1 MCQKGARRESEE
13 DVLKLRAFNT
23 LTKRKEEFVPIE
35 KGKVGMY
42 VCGPT
47 VYDYIHIGNA
57 RSFVAFDVIR
67 RYLEYKGYKVTYVS
81 NLTDVDDKTIRRAK
95 EVGISLQQLGEKYS
109 DAYFNDLTKL
119 GIKKPTINPRA
130 TQHIEEIINLIQTLI
145 DKGYAYVVDGNV
157 CYDISKFKDYGKLS
171 GNKAEALEA
180 GARIE
185 VDPRKRNPADFSL
198 WKKQKSGEPAWS
210 SPWGRGRPGWHIECS
225 VMSTKYLGETLD
237 IHAGGKDLIFPHHEN
252 EIAQSEAATGKPF
265 AKYWLHNE
273 WLTVNGE
280 KMSKSLGNF
289 ITAHEAIEKYGSQV
303 VRLFLVSVHYRS
315 PIDFNDRSLKQAKSN
330 LEKLLNAMENFHALR
345 ERERK
350 RAVGKELLK
359 QVEKIRQK
367 FEEAMDDDFN
377 TALAVSALFSLT
389 REINRY
395 AKDHM
400 EIGAEVKKNI
410 KGIVKRLVKD
420 VLGIKM
426 DGRKPE
432 TDKLVENLMNL
443 IIDIR
448 RQMREQEH
456 WKTADEIRAK
466 LRALGLVLEDKPEG
480 TEWKIERKL

>member
-1 MCQKGARRESEE
+1 MT
-13 DVLKLRAFNT
+13 VRAFNT
-23 LTKRKEEFVPIE
+23 LTKRKEEIVPTE
-35 KGKVGMY
+35 KGKVSMY

-67 RYLEYKGYKVTYVS
+67 RYLEYKGYKVKYVS

-95 EVGISLQQLGEKYS
+95 EVGVSLQQLGEKYS
-109 DAYFNDLTKL
+109 DAYFNDLMKL
-119 GIKKPTINPRA
+119 GIKKPSINPRA

-157 CYDISKFKDYGKLS
+157 YYDISKSEDYGKLS

-185 VDPRKRNPADFSL
+185 VDPRKKNPADFSL
-198 WKKQKSGEPAWS
+198 WKKQKSGEPAWN
-210 SPWGRGRPGWHIECS
+210 SPWGTGRPGWHIECS
-225 VMSTKYLGETLD
+225 VMSMKYLGETLD

-315 PIDFNDRSLKQAKSN
+315 PIDFNDRSLKQAKRN
-330 LEKLLNAMENFHALR
+330 LEKLLNAMEKFDALR
-345 ERERK
+345 EVERK
-350 RAVGKELLK
+350 RAVGEELLK

-395 AKDHM
+395 AKDNV

-410 KGIVKRLVKD
+410 RGIVKILVED

-426 DGRKPE
+426 ERRKPE

-448 RQMREQEH
+448 RQMRERED

-466 LRALGLVLEDKPEG
+466 LRALGLVLEDKPKG

>member
-1 MCQKGARRESEE
+1 
-13 DVLKLRAFNT
+13 LTLRVFNT
-23 LTKRKEEFVPIE
+23 LTKRKEEFVPVE

-67 RYLEYKGYKVTYVS
+67 RYLEYKGYKVTYIS

-95 EVGISLQQLGEKYS
+95 ETRISLQQLGEKYS

-119 GIKKPTINPRA
+119 GIKKPNINPRA
-130 TQHIEEIINLIQTLI
+130 TQHIEEIINIIQTLI
-145 DKGYAYVVDGNV
+145 DKEYAYVVDGNV
-157 CYDISKFKDYGKLS
+157 YYDISKFEDYGKLS

-185 VDPRKRNPADFSL
+185 VDPHKRNPADFAL
-198 WKKQKSGEPAWS
+198 WKMRKPGEPAWN
-210 SPWGRGRPGWHIECS
+210 SPWGKGRPGWHIECS
-225 VMSTKYLGETLD
+225 VMSMKYLGKTLD

-303 VRLFLVSVHYRS
+303 VRLFLASVHYRS
-315 PIDFNDRSLKQAKSN
+315 PIDFNDRSLKQAERN
-330 LEKLLNAMENFHALR
+330 LEKLLNAMEKFDALR

-350 RAVGKELLK
+350 RAGGEELLK

-367 FEEAMDDDFN
+367 FEEAMDADFN

-389 REINRY
+389 REINQY
-395 AKDHM
+395 VKDHV
-400 EIGAEVKKNI
+400 EIRAEVKKKI
-410 KGIVKRLVKD
+410 IGIAKRLVED

-426 DGRKPE
+426 ERRKPE

-448 RQMREQEH
+448 RQMRERED
-456 WKTADEIRAK
+456 WKTADKIRAK
-466 LRALGLVLEDKPEG
+466 LRALGLVLEDTLEG
-480 TEWKIERKL
+480 TTWKIKRKS

>member
-1 MCQKGARRESEE
+1 MT
-13 DVLKLRAFNT
+13 LRVFNT
-23 LTKRKEEFVPIE
+23 LTKRKEEFVPVE

-67 RYLEYKGYKVTYVS
+67 RYLEYKGYKVTYIS

-95 EVGISLQQLGEKYS
+95 ETRISLQQLGEKYS

-119 GIKKPTINPRA
+119 GIKKPNINPRA

-145 DKGYAYVVDGNV
+145 DKEYAYVVDGNV
-157 CYDISKFKDYGKLS
+157 YYDISKFEDYGKLS

-185 VDPRKRNPADFSL
+185 VDPHKRNPADFAL
-198 WKKQKSGEPAWS
+198 WKMRKPGEPAWN
-210 SPWGRGRPGWHIECS
+210 SPWGKGRPGWHIECS
-225 VMSTKYLGETLD
+225 VMSMKYLGETLD

-315 PIDFNDRSLKQAKSN
+315 PIDFNDRSLKQAERN
-330 LEKLLNAMENFHALR
+330 LEKLLNAMEKFDALR
-345 ERERK
+345 EGERK
-350 RAVGKELLK
+350 RAGGEELLEK
-359 QVEKIRQK
+359 VEKIRQK

-395 AKDHM
+395 VKDHV
-400 EIGAEVKKNI
+400 EIRAEVKKKI
-410 KGIVKRLVKD
+410 MRIAKRLVED

-426 DGRKPE
+426 ERRKPE

-448 RQMREQEH
+448 RQMRERED
-456 WKTADEIRAK
+456 WKTTDEIRAK
-466 LRALGLVLEDKPEG
+466 LRALGLVLEDTPEG
-480 TEWKIERKL
+480 TEWKIKRKP

>member
-1 MCQKGARRESEE
+1 
-13 DVLKLRAFNT
+13 VTLKVFNT
-23 LTKRKEEFVPIE
+23 LTKRKEEFVPVD
-35 KGKVGMY
+35 KGKVGIY

-95 EVGISLQQLGEKYS
+95 EKGISLQQLGEKYS

-119 GIKKPTINPRA
+119 GIKKPDINPRA
-130 TQHIEEIINLIQTLI
+130 TQHIEEIIDLIQTLI

-157 CYDISKFKDYGKLS
+157 YYDISKFEDYGKLS

-180 GARIE
+180 GARID
-185 VDPRKRNPADFSL
+185 VDPRKRNPADFAL
-198 WKKQKSGEPAWS
+198 WKRQKPGESAWN
-210 SPWGRGRPGWHIECS
+210 SPWGKGRPGWHIECS
-225 VMSTKYLGETLD
+225 VMSMKYLGETLD

-252 EIAQSEAATGKPF
+252 EIAQSEAATGKLF
-265 AKYWLHNE
+265 ANYWLHNE

-303 VRLFLVSVHYRS
+303 VRLFLVSVQYRS
-315 PIDFNDRSLKQAKSN
+315 SIDFNERSLKQAKRN
-330 LEKLLNAMENFHALR
+330 LEKLLNAIEKFDTLR
-345 ERERK
+345 EERK
-350 RAVGKELLK
+350 SAGGEELLE

-367 FEEAMDDDFN
+367 FEDAMDDDFN
-377 TALAVSALFSLT
+377 TVLAVSALFSLT

-395 AKDHM
+395 VKDHG
-400 EIGAEVKKNI
+400 EIGAEVKKKI
-410 KGIVKRLVKD
+410 MGIAKRLLED

-426 DGRKPE
+426 ERRKPE
-432 TDKLVENLMNL
+432 TDKLVENLMKL
-443 IIDIR
+443 IIEIR
-448 RQMREQEH
+448 RQMRERGDWE
-456 WKTADEIRAK
+456 TADEIRAK
-466 LRALGLVLEDKPEG
+466 LRALELVLEDTPEG
-480 TEWKIERKL
+480 VEWKIERTF

>member
-1 MCQKGARRESEE
+1 
-13 DVLKLRAFNT
+13 LTLRIFNT

-35 KGKVGMY
+35 KGKVDMY

-95 EVGISLQQLGEKYS
+95 EMRISLQQLGEKYS
-109 DAYFNDLTKL
+109 DSYFIDLTKL
-119 GIKKPTINPRA
+119 GIKKPSINPRA

-145 DKGYAYVVDGNV
+145 DKGYSYVVDGNV
-157 CYDISKFKDYGKLS
+157 YYDISKFEDYGKLS

-185 VDPRKRNPADFSL
+185 VDPHKKNPADFAL
-198 WKKQKSGEPAWS
+198 WKKQKSGEPAWN
-210 SPWGRGRPGWHIECS
+210 SPWGKGRPGWHIECS

-289 ITAHEAIEKYGSQV
+289 ITAHEAIEKYGSHV
-303 VRLFLVSVHYRS
+303 VRFFLASVHYRS
-315 PIDFNDRSLKQAKSN
+315 PIDFSDRNLKQAKRN
-330 LEKLLNAMENFHALR
+330 LEKLLNTLERFDVLR
-345 ERERK
+345 EGKRK
-350 RAVGKELLK
+350 RAGGEELLK
-359 QVEKIRQK
+359 HVEKIKQK

-395 AKDHM
+395 LKDHV
-400 EIGAEVKKNI
+400 EIEAEVKKKI
-410 KGIVKRLVKD
+410 ARIAKTLVED

-426 DGRKPE
+426 ERRKPE
-432 TDKLVENLMNL
+432 TDKLLENLMDL
-443 IIDIR
+443 IIDLR
-448 RQMREQEH
+448 RQMRERED
-456 WKTADEIRAK
+456 WKTADEIRTK
-466 LRALGLVLEDKPEG
+466 LRALGLVLEDTPEG
-480 TEWKIERKL
+480 TRWKIERKP